1 MKNNNELVQDDLDLP
16 QTHDTSLPD
25 DNLEEAQVH
34 DPFLSVKDLQISSNT
49 PNVSITQIINQVLQ
63 RVNLGDAISKVKKGV
78 EYVVQVPLKYKE
90 AYEAGE
96 VFIVQNQT
104 TKELRPQLARVV
116 ENGRHEFVAPLDMVE
131 RNVAQG
137 TTLQNIANNYHNL
150 AMQQQMAQLS
160 ALMEKTH
167 KTVLRIEEGQYDDR
181 IGQLM
186 AGRNEIVLA
195 LSDPEHIN
203 EAELNAGRN
212 NLQIGCAQLV
222 KTVQRRASQ
231 FPKISK
237 SRLIRDLKLL
247 FHSDYYQGLD
257 EEYNRI
263 EDCFDFYLQGTKML
277 AASYAFCGESEKA
290 MVVFDQAKS
299 ALEQID
305 FSRVERMALI
315 HSSEKDWLSAEAPKY
330 IESAKSTCLEEA
342 QHYEMLSIKVSGEQL
357 LEAFEHGRT
366 ERIQEKTAQ

>member
-137 TTLQNIANNYHNL
+137 TTLQNIANNYHNF
-150 AMQQQMAQLS
+150 MTCPPPCS
-160 ALMEKTH
+160 SVH
-167 KTVLRIEEGQYDDR
+167 GI
-181 IGQLM
+181 
-186 AGRNEIVLA
+186 
-195 LSDPEHIN
+195 
-203 EAELNAGRN
+203 
-212 NLQIGCAQLV
+212 LQARLLEWIA
-222 KTVQRRASQ
+222 
-231 FPKISK
+231 IS
-237 SRLIRDLKLL
+237 
-247 FHSDYYQGLD
+247 
-257 EEYNRI
+257 
-263 EDCFDFYLQGTKML
+263 
-277 AASYAFCGESEKA
+277 
-290 MVVFDQAKS
+290 
-299 ALEQID
+299 
-305 FSRVERMALI
+305 FSRR
-315 HSSEKDWLSAEAPKY
+315 SSQPRD
-330 IESAKSTCLEEA
+330 
-342 QHYEMLSIKVSGEQL
+342 
-357 LEAFEHGRT
+357 RT
-366 ERIQEKTAQ
+366 